1 MSRRLIFFNSKP
13 KEMCFGGDD
22 AFLID
27 LMEHWPSPDDH
38 ITFVLN
44 ASHPA
49 IDLYS
54 ARLGSRASLLLL
66 KEELLYEKRQRI
78 ASFFRSPGLRFVV
91 ETLLDLLRP
100 FYFLAA
106 LGRLSGFLRKN
117 KPDVVVLLSGGNPPS
132 DLCWRL

>member
-27 LMEHWPSPDDH
+27 LMDHWPSQDDH

-49 IDLYS
+49 MDLYS
-54 ARLGSRASLLLL
+54 ARLGSRAQLYLLN
-66 KEELLYEKRQRI
+66 EELIFEKRQRI
-78 ASFFRSPGLRFVV
+78 ASHTR
-91 ETLLDLLRP
+91 RP
-100 FYFLAA
+100 T
-106 LGRLSGFLRKN
+106 R
-117 KPDVVVLLSGGNPPS
+117 
-132 DLCWRL
+132 